1 MFWFAALTSL
11 ARRGSWDTI
20 KTLTEANSI
29 LSSKTKLHSPIGWRP
44 LINLI
49 FDFGDPEPIEGDPL
63 RAHPALLAFAVQCA
77 GQMQNRVEAYHL
89 CVNKELWDAALQ
101 CCVDAKDEDLLM
113 DLRLA
118 VSQSQS
124 SHKTKLLQKIDE
136 VYGDNRVKWRSEL
149 QKQGTPKTLLGSAS
163 DAMGLMRSA
172 TSSVGKKML
181 SPLRGFPGFGSV
193 KKEKGSSGSNGA
205 AKQQSMKDLPSSKQ
219 LFGSRGLVEDE

>member
-1 MFWFAALTSL
+1 MHARQVGPAAAQK
-11 ARRGSWDTI
+11 AR
-20 KTLTEANSI
+20 A
-29 LSSKTKLHSPIGWRP
+29 
-44 LINLI
+44 
-49 FDFGDPEPIEGDPL
+49 
-63 RAHPALLAFAVQCA
+63 ALLAFAVQCA

-124 SHKTKLLQKIDE
+124 SHKAKLLQKIDE

-149 QKQGTPKTLLGSAS
+149 QKHGTPKTLLGSAF
-163 DAMGLMRSA
+163 AMGLMRSA

-205 AKQQSMKDLPSSKQ
+205 VKQQSMKDLPSSKQ